1 VRQVVATLFASV
13 DGYASDSPDERMG
26 WVTDEFGEE
35 MSAFGLAQL
44 RAADTLLLG
53 RVTYEA
59 FARYWPSAGED
70 EGEFAPLMNDMEKL
84 VVSRTLRYDDITW
97 QNTRVARGDLIEE
110 VTALKRAPGRDIA
123 VSGSIELVGSLMAL
137 GLLDRLQL
145 EVHPIVLGPAG
156 GRAIFD
162 GYDMT
167 RLRLVDTTVLDNRVV
182 VIDYQPLPDHG

>member
-1 VRQVVATLFASV
+1 MRQVVATLFASV
-13 DGYASDSPDERMG
+13 DGYASDSPDERMR

-35 MSAFGLAQL
+35 TSAFGLEQV

-59 FARYWPSAGED
+59 FARYWPSAGEN
-70 EGEFAPLMNDMEKL
+70 EGELAPLMNDIDKV
-84 VVSRTLRYDDITW
+84 VVSHTLRDDEITW
-97 QNTRVARGDLIEE
+97 ENTRVARGDLADE
-110 VTALKRAPGRDIA
+110 VTALKRGPGRDIA
-123 VSGSIELVGSLMAL
+123 VSGSVELVCSLMEL

-145 EVHPIVLGPAG
+145 EVHPIVLGAAG

-167 RLRLVDTTVLDNRVV
+167 RLRLVDTSVLDNRVV
-182 VIDYQPLPDHG
+182 VLDYQPLRG

>member
-13 DGYASDSPDERMG
+13 DGYASDLPDERMS
-26 WVTDEFGEE
+26 WVTDDFGEE
-35 MSAFGLAQL
+35 MTAFGLAQL

-59 FARYWPSAGED
+59 FARDWPSAGEA
-70 EGEFAPLMNDMEKL
+70 EGEFAPLMNGIDKV
-84 VVSRTLRYDDITW
+84 VVSRTLRDEDITW
-97 QNTRVARGDLIEE
+97 QNTRVARGDLAEE
-110 VTALKRAPGRDIA
+110 VTALKQAPGGDIA
-123 VSGSIELVGSLMAL
+123 VSGSVELVGSLMQL

-182 VIDYQPLPDHG
+182 VLDYQPLPG